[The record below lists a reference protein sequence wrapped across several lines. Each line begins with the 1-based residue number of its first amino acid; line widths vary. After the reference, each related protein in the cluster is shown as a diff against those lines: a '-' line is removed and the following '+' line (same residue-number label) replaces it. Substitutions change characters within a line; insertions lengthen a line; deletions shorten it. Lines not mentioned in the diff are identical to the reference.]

1 MTNEQPVR
9 KLTAD
14 QIRELEQGNGVYYVT
29 QERAFAPGVADGWP
43 AVIPAPHTKN
53 GRLVRRVVAEAT
65 NQ

>member
-1 MTNEQPVR
+1 MNEQPVR

-29 QERAFAPGVADGWP
+29 EERAFAPGVADGWP
-43 AVIPAPHTKN
+43 AGIPAPHTKN
-53 GRLVRRVVAEAT
+53 GRLVLRVVQEAT